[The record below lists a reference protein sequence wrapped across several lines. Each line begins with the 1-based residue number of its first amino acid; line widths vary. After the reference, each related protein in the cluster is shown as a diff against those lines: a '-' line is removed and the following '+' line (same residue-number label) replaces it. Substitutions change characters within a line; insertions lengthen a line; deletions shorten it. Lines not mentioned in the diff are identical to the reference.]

1 MRFASHDAGGRLR
14 AGPGSR
20 SVRGTARPAPPR
32 RAIAARF
39 LSLAP
44 PAASGWAERGLC
56 VRGGQG
62 APHPGRWVWG
72 EPSTQRREA
81 TTLGSPT
88 VRARPHPEHSRRG
101 TVAAPKT
108 ELPLTDRLATRSP
121 ILTQDGAHPQCEGR
135 GAG

>member
-1 MRFASHDAGGRLR
+1 MIDDRDPGQRGLARGRFAAPL
-14 AGPGSR
+14 GP
-20 SVRGTARPAPPR
+20 P
-32 RAIAARF
+32 IAARF

-62 APHPGRWVWG
+62 APHPAVCPIQAYYFDWVSGFVASVPVRFQRWVWG

-88 VRARPHPEHSRRG
+88 VRASAHPEHSRRG

-108 ELPLTDRLATRSP
+108 ELPLTDRLATRC
-121 ILTQDGAHPQCEGR
+121 Q
-135 GAG
+135 